1 MWNATGPDSN
11 RNAPPGVVPD
21 YKDPEDVYW
30 TLNIVLTTICVFF
43 ITLFFIVRIFVKR
56 TISRNFGLE
65 DWTCIAAFITAIMY
79 CVTAFMST
87 SIPFSLRH

>member
-21 YKDPEDVYW
+21 YMNPEDVYW

-43 ITLFFIVRIFVKR
+43 VTLFFIVRIYVKR

-65 DWTCIAAFITAIMY
+65 DWTCIAAF
-79 CVTAFMST
+79 V
-87 SIPFSLRH
+87 